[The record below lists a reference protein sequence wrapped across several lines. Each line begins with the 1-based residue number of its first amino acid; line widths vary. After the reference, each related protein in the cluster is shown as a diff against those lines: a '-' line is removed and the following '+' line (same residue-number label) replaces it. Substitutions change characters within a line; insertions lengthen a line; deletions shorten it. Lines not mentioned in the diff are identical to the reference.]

1 MIKIK
6 VENVYKIFGSNIKPA
21 LKMLKDGAGKN
32 AILDKTGCAVG
43 VVDASLEVYDK
54 ETLVIMG
61 LSGSGKSTLLR
72 CINRLFEPS
81 SGRVIIDG
89 IDVTSL
95 PDEELRRFRQHKFGM
110 VFQQFALFPNKT
122 VLENA
127 YFGLEIRKAD
137 KIECVAKGME
147 ALEMVG
153 LKGWADYYPSQL
165 SGGMQQRVGLA
176 RALAID
182 PDILLMDEAFS
193 ALDPLIRT
201 EMQDELIS
209 LEDKVK
215 KTIIFITH
223 DLNEALKIGDRIV
236 LMKDGRIV
244 QIGTPEEILT
254 NPATEYVEKFVEN
267 VDLTRVL
274 TAKDVMIKSSSITYG
289 KDGPKMALH
298 TMKEKGI
305 SSIFVVDRS
314 KMFKGIVSA
323 ENAKQ
328 AVERGERDLQN
339 IVEEITELRVPPD
352 APLQEIMPVIA
363 DSKYPLVVVDE
374 NNRLLGMIARGSVI
388 AGLVERGVS
397 Q

>member
-6 VENVYKIFGSNIKPA
+6 VENVYKIFGTNIKPA
-21 LKMLKDGAGKN
+21 LKMLKDGAPKN
-32 AILDKTGCAVG
+32 TILEKTGCAVG
-43 VVDASLEVYDK
+43 VVDASFEVYDK

-81 SGRVIIDG
+81 SGKVTIDG
-89 IDVTSL
+89 VDVTSL
-95 PDEELRRFRQHKFGM
+95 SDEELRKFRQHKFGM

-127 YFGLEIRKAD
+127 YFGLEISKTDKAVC
-137 KIECVAKGME
+137 IEKGLE
-147 ALEMVG
+147 ALDMVG

-176 RALAID
+176 RALAIN

-193 ALDPLIRT
+193 ALDPLIRA
-201 EMQDELIS
+201 EMQDELLS

-223 DLNEALKIGDRIV
+223 DLNEALKIGDRII
-236 LMKDGRIV
+236 LMKDGKIV
-244 QIGTPEEILT
+244 QIGTPEDILT

-274 TAKDVMIKSSSITYG
+274 TAKDVMIKCSSITYG
-289 KDGPKMALH
+289 KDGPKTALH

-305 SSIFVVDRS
+305 SSIFVVDRA
-314 KMFKGIVSA
+314 KLFKGVVSA

-328 AVERGERDLQN
+328 AVDRGEKDLQN
-339 IVEEITELRVPPD
+339 IVEEIQELQVSPD

-374 NNRLLGMIARGSVI
+374 NSRMLGMIARGSVI

>member
-6 VENVYKIFGSNIKPA
+6 VENVYKIFGTNIKPA
-21 LKMLKDGAGKN
+21 LKMLKDGAPKN
-32 AILDKTGCAVG
+32 TILEKTGCAVG
-43 VVDASLEVYDK
+43 VVDASFEVYDK

-81 SGRVIIDG
+81 SGKVTIDG
-89 IDVTSL
+89 VDVTSL
-95 PDEELRRFRQHKFGM
+95 SDEELRKFRQHKFGM

-127 YFGLEIRKAD
+127 YFGLEISKTDKAVC
-137 KIECVAKGME
+137 IEKGLE
-147 ALEMVG
+147 ALDMVG

-176 RALAID
+176 RALAIN

-193 ALDPLIRT
+193 ALDPLIRA
-201 EMQDELIS
+201 EMQDELLS

-223 DLNEALKIGDRIV
+223 DLNEALKIGDRII
-236 LMKDGRIV
+236 LMKDGKIV
-244 QIGTPEEILT
+244 QIGTPEDILT

-274 TAKDVMIKSSSITYG
+274 TAKDVMIKCSSITYG
-289 KDGPKMALH
+289 KDGPKTALH

-305 SSIFVVDRS
+305 SSIFVVDRA
-314 KMFKGIVSA
+314 KLFKGVVSA

-328 AVERGERDLQN
+328 AVDRGEKDLQN
-339 IVEEITELRVPPD
+339 IVEEIQELQVSPD

-363 DSKYPLVVVDE
+363 DSKYPLVVVDD
-374 NNRLLGMIARGSVI
+374 NSRMLGMIARGSVI

>member
-1 MIKIK
+1 MVKIK
-6 VENVYKIFGSNIKPA
+6 VENIYKVFGSNIKPA
-21 LKMLKDGAGKN
+21 MKMLKSGSDKDT
-32 AILDKTGCAVG
+32 ILEKTNCAVG
-43 VVDASLEVYDK
+43 VVNASFEVYEG

-81 SGRVIIDG
+81 SGKVTIDG
-89 IDVTSL
+89 VDVTALSE
-95 PDEELRRFRQHKFGM
+95 EELRKFRQHKFGM

-127 YFGLEIRKAD
+127 YFGLEIQKVE
-137 KIECVAKGME
+137 KEVCVVKGME
-147 ALEMVG
+147 ALDLVG
-153 LKGWADYYPSQL
+153 LKGWEEYYPSQL

-176 RALAID
+176 RALAIN

-201 EMQDELIS
+201 EMQEELLS

-223 DLNEALKIGDRIV
+223 DLNEALKIGDRII
-236 LMKDGRIV
+236 LMKDGEIV
-244 QIGTPEEILT
+244 QIGTPEVILT
-254 NPATEYVEKFVEN
+254 KPATEYVEKFVEN

-274 TAKDVMIKSSSITYG
+274 TAKDVMVKGISITYG
-289 KDGPKMALH
+289 KDGPKTALH
-298 TMKEKGI
+298 TMKERGI
-305 SSIFVVDRS
+305 SSIFVVDKS
-314 KMFKGIVSA
+314 KIFKGLVSA

-328 AVERGERDLQN
+328 ALDRGENDLMN
-339 IVEEITELRVPPD
+339 ITEEICEYRVLPD
-352 APLQEIMPVIA
+352 TSLQEIMPIIA
-363 DSKYPLVVVDE
+363 DSKYPLVVLDE
-374 NNRLLGMIARGSVI
+374 YNKFLGIIVRGSLI
-388 AGLVERGVS
+388 AGLADRGAV

>member
-1 MIKIK
+1 MVKIK
-6 VENVYKIFGSNIKPA
+6 VENVYKIFGANIKSA
-21 LKMLKDGAGKN
+21 LKMLKEGATKN
-32 AILDKTGCAVG
+32 TILEKTGCAVG
-43 VVDASLEVYDK
+43 VVDASFEVYDK

-72 CINRLFEPS
+72 CINRLYEPS
-81 SGRVIIDG
+81 AGKVIIDG

-95 PDEELRRFRQHKFGM
+95 SDEELRKIRQHKFGM

-127 YFGLEIRKAD
+127 YFGLEISKAD
-137 KIECVAKGME
+137 KAECIEKGLE
-147 ALEMVG
+147 ALDMVG
-153 LKGWADYYPSQL
+153 LRGWADYYPSQL

-176 RALAID
+176 RALAIN

-193 ALDPLIRT
+193 ALDPLIRA
-201 EMQDELIS
+201 EMQDELLS
-209 LEDKVK
+209 LENKVK

-223 DLNEALKIGDRIV
+223 DLNEALKIGDRII

-274 TAKDVMIKSSSITYG
+274 TAKDIMKKCSSITYG
-289 KDGPKMALH
+289 KDGPKTALH

-314 KMFKGIVSA
+314 KLFKGVVSA

-328 AVERGERDLQN
+328 AVDRGEHDLQY
-339 IVEEITELRVPPD
+339 IIEEINELRVPPD
-352 APLQEIMPVIA
+352 ATLQEIMPLIA
-363 DSKYPLVVVDE
+363 DSRYPLVVVDE
-374 NNRLLGMIARGSVI
+374 KNTFLGMIARGSVI
-388 AGLVERGVS
+388 AGLVERGGA

>member
-1 MIKIK
+1 
-6 VENVYKIFGSNIKPA
+6 
-21 LKMLKDGAGKN
+21 MLKDGAPKN
-32 AILDKTGCAVG
+32 TILEKTGCAVG
-43 VVDASLEVYDK
+43 VVDASFEVYDK

-81 SGRVIIDG
+81 SGKVTIDG
-89 IDVTSL
+89 VDVTSL
-95 PDEELRRFRQHKFGM
+95 SDEELRKFRQHKFGM

-127 YFGLEIRKAD
+127 YFGLEISKTDKAVC
-137 KIECVAKGME
+137 IEKGLE
-147 ALEMVG
+147 ALDMVG

-176 RALAID
+176 RALAIN

-193 ALDPLIRT
+193 ALDPLIRA
-201 EMQDELIS
+201 EMQDELLS

-223 DLNEALKIGDRIV
+223 DLNEALKIGDRII
-236 LMKDGRIV
+236 LMKDGKIV
-244 QIGTPEEILT
+244 QIGTPEDILT

-274 TAKDVMIKSSSITYG
+274 TAKDVMIKCSSITYG
-289 KDGPKMALH
+289 KDGPKTALH

-305 SSIFVVDRS
+305 SSIFVVDRA
-314 KMFKGIVSA
+314 KLFKGVVSA

-328 AVERGERDLQN
+328 AVDRGEKDLQN
-339 IVEEITELRVPPD
+339 IVEEIQELQVSPD

-374 NNRLLGMIARGSVI
+374 NSRMLGMIARGSVI